1 MPVWDLPHEI
11 RESFERDMGHSLHH
25 QLWSCGTE
33 IFSRGISLF
42 ETTKEKFNPNGFLEK
57 NGHCGSKQC
66 RRG

>member
-11 RESFERDMGHSLHH
+11 RESFERDMGHSLH

-42 ETTKEKFNPNGFLEK
+42 ETNYGEVQP
-57 NGHCGSKQC
+57 
-66 RRG
+66 